1 MILFVDDH
9 VIEAKRNFQQSP
21 SYKELK
27 LQKIYVNEIV
37 GNLAQYQP
45 GEILGYL
52 YNLEYAKADGAC
64 RACWDS

>member
-9 VIEAKRNFQQSP
+9 VIDAKRNFQQSP

-45 GEILGYL
+45 G
-52 YNLEYAKADGAC
+52 K
-64 RACWDS
+64 S